1 MKAHRIRL
9 AGPWEAQQLDQELQ
23 PVGDVVKCQLPY
35 TVMPSQT
42 PSGVFLLRG
51 FHRPTGIEQNT
62 VLRII
67 LKANQQPHE
76 ARINSTPAD
85 VSEVS
90 RIGTTNLSDNRS
102 EYSIDITRSIAAFNQ
117 LSVSFLVSTAE
128 IPATLETAWLEIQD

>member
-1 MKAHRIRL
+1 MKTHRIRL
-9 AGPWEAQQLDQELQ
+9 AGPWQTQQLDNKLQ
-23 PVGDVVKCQLPY
+23 PVGDKVSCQLPY
-35 TVMPSQT
+35 SILASQGL
-42 PSGVFLLRG
+42 SGVLLLRG

-76 ARINSTPAD
+76 VCINSNPAD

-90 RIGTTNLSDNRS
+90 RSGTANLNDNHG

-117 LSVSFLVSTAE
+117 LSLSFRVSTTE
-128 IPATLETAWLEIQD
+128 VPATLETAWLEIQD